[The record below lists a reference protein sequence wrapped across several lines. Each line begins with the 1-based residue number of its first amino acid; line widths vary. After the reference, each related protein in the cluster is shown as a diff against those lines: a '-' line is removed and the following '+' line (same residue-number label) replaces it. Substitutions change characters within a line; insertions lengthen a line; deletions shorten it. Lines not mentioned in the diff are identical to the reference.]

1 MSPEQIRRQF
11 IEFFEQRGHTFVP
24 SSPLILPDDPT
35 LLFANAGMNQF
46 KDIFLGTGSRDY
58 SRAVNS
64 QKCIRVSG
72 KHNDLEEVG
81 RDTYHHTFFE
91 MLGNWSFGDYFKADA
106 ITWAWELLT
115 QVWQLPKE
123 RLYITVFAGD
133 QPDKIPADDQAYKL
147 WRELT
152 DVDPSHISR
161 WGRKDNFWEP
171 AETGPC
177 GPNSEIHIDLTA
189 DCSGASLVN
198 TGSPQVIELW
208 NLVFI
213 QFNRRPDGSLN
224 PLPAKHVDTGLGF
237 ERICVVLKHLEALR
251 THRDFAFSN
260 YGTELFVPLI
270 KQIEE
275 LSAHRYGARSSGLDG
290 RDRYDANDMHH
301 LPDVACRVIADH
313 ARMLTFAIS
322 DGVLPSNEGRG
333 YVVRRILRRAAR
345 FGRQHLGLD
354 HPFIYRLVPT
364 LVEIMGPAF
373 PEITGQAER
382 VAGLIHDEELSF
394 GRTLERGIQLF
405 VQAADQGARDKSKTI
420 DAEAAFRLY
429 DTYGF
434 PLDLTVQM
442 AAERA
447 LKVDQAGFDELMTAA
462 RERARAGAREHLTI
476 AFDGQLPAT
485 TDRFKYLGLNCRG
498 RLVGWIDQGK
508 LATDGQLQPGGEVG
522 LLLDQTCFYAEQ
534 GGQVGDV
541 GTIRTDTG
549 TFELRDTQKL
559 GDAVVHVGQ
568 VTDGY
573 LQPGQ
578 VAELTVDQLRQQTQC
593 NHTATHLLHWALREV
608 LGQHVTQRGSMV
620 DPDRLRFDFDHNSP
634 LSDQELVRL
643 EELVN
648 RHIWADHAVR
658 WYEKP
663 RDDALKLPGM
673 RAFFGEKY
681 DQVVRVV
688 EVGDALSRELC
699 GGTHVNRTSRIGL
712 FKIVSQEA
720 IAKGVRRVTALTG
733 AAALRHTHRLE
744 GVARQAA
751 GHLNIAVED
760 LPERIKA
767 LQADLRQ
774 VRRQLQRDQAADLR
788 SVRQELLAAA
798 EQVGGHAIIVGELPP
813 VSIEQ
818 IRQSIDWLRDQ
829 AGSVATVLGCRQ
841 EDGKVLL
848 LAGVSDDL
856 VKIGLHAGRLI
867 KQVAPM
873 IGGGGGGKAQLAQA
887 GGKDPQGLERAL
899 DESRRLLRDRLAQ
912 GE

>member
-1 MSPEQIRRQF
+1 VSPEHIRRQF

-91 MLGNWSFGDYFKADA
+91 MLGNWSFGDYFKAEA

-115 QVWQLPKE
+115 RVWQLPKE

-133 QPDKIPADDQAYKL
+133 QSDNIPADDEARKL
-147 WRELT
+147 WGDLT
-152 DVDPSHISR
+152 DVDPSHISG
-161 WGRKDNFWEP
+161 WGRKENFWEP
-171 AETGPC
+171 ADTGPC

-213 QFNRRPDGSLN
+213 QFNRSPDGSLN
-224 PLPAKHVDTGLGF
+224 PLPAKHVDTGLGL

-251 THRDFAFSN
+251 AHRDFAFSN

-275 LSAHRYGARSSGLDG
+275 LSDYRYGARGSGLDG
-290 RDRYDANDMHH
+290 PDRYDADDMDS

-313 ARMLTFAIS
+313 ARMLTFAIT
-322 DGVLPSNEGRG
+322 DGALPSNEGRG

-345 FGRQHLGLD
+345 FGRQHLGL
-354 HPFIYRLVPT
+354 HQPFIYRLVPT

-373 PEITGQAER
+373 PEITGQADR

-394 GRTLERGIQLF
+394 GRTLDRGIQLF
-405 VQAADQGARDKSKTI
+405 VQAADQGARHKSKTI
-420 DAEAAFRLY
+420 DAENAFRLY

-442 AAERA
+442 AAERG
-447 LKVDQAGFDELMTAA
+447 LKVDEPGFDRLMAAA
-462 RERARAGAREHLTI
+462 REQARAAARGHVSI

-485 TDRFKYLGLNCRG
+485 ADRFKYLGLHCRG
-498 RLVGWIDQGK
+498 RLVGWIDQAK
-508 LATDGQLQPGGEVG
+508 LETDGQLQPGNEVG

-541 GTIRTDTG
+541 GIIRTETG
-549 TFELRDTQKL
+549 TFEVRDTQKL
-559 GDAVVHVGQ
+559 GDGVVHLGR
-568 VTDGY
+568 VTDGC
-573 LQPGQ
+573 LKPGQ
-578 VAELTVDQLRQQTQC
+578 VAELTVNELRRQSQC

-608 LGQHVTQRGSMV
+608 LGEHVTQRGSLV
-620 DPDRLRFDFDHNSP
+620 DPDRLRFDFDHHSP
-634 LSDQELVRL
+634 LSEQELFGL

-648 RHIWADHAVR
+648 RQIWADHAVR
-658 WYEKP
+658 WYETS

-681 DQVVRVV
+681 GQVVRVV
-688 EVGDALSRELC
+688 EVGDAVSRELC
-699 GGTHVNRTSRIGL
+699 GGTHVDRTGRIGL

-720 IAKGVRRVTALTG
+720 IAKGVRRVTAVTET
-733 AAALRHTHRLE
+733 AALRYMHRLE
-744 GVARQAA
+744 SAARQAA
-751 GHLNIAVED
+751 GHLSIAVED
-760 LPERIKA
+760 LPERITA
-767 LQADLRQ
+767 LQGDLREAHRQ
-774 VRRQLQRDQAADLR
+774 VQRDQAADLR
-788 SVRQELLAAA
+788 GVRQDLLAAA
-798 EQVGGHAIIVGELPP
+798 ERVGDHAIIVGELPP

-829 AGSVATVLGCRQ
+829 GGSVVVVLGCRQ

-848 LAGVSDDL
+848 LAGVSGDL
-856 VKIGLHAGRLI
+856 VKAGLHAGQLI

-873 IGGGGGGKAQLAQA
+873 VGGRGGGKAQLAQA
-887 GGKDPQGLERAL
+887 GGKDPKGLERAL

-912 GE
+912 GR